1 MTSWSL
7 LTGADAD
14 AFDSAVMEYV
24 SALAAREALDA
35 VVDQAKKRVAD
46 LIPKGSDGAN
56 TSKSQ
61 AYYSTV
67 HLVAIDEQKLVDIVG
82 HVPGY
87 IRRKLMLSQAD
98 LDRMAEA
105 ERKLIEPAIIRSEK
119 RGPLF
124 VTQTPKEKP

>member
-7 LTGADAD
+7 LKGADAD
-14 AFDSAVMEYV
+14 AFDAAVKEYI
-24 SALAAREALDA
+24 AAIAARDALEA

-46 LIPKGSDGAN
+46 LIPTGSDGA
-56 TSKSQ
+56 TSQNSQ

-67 HLVAIDEQKLVDIVG
+67 HMVAIDEKKLVDAIG

-105 ERKLIEPAIIRSEK
+105 ERKLIEPAVVRTEK

-124 VTQTPKEKP
+124 VSQQPKD